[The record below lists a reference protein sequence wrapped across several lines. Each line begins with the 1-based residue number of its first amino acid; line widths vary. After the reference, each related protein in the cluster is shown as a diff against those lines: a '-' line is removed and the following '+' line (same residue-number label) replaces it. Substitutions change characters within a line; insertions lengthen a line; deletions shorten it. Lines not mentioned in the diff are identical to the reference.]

1 MGLRWTTALPPRREV
16 FTRYAVAWIFLAAVA
31 IGEIVLAALP
41 PRRATHL
48 LRLAS
53 TNVTN
58 LMHDPIAVIVV
69 SAFLPQASL
78 LAWLVLIPLAMF
90 GANRALGNWRLALV
104 CAAGHIIGTGVS
116 EGIQAYRIAHGLLP
130 HSAGNI
136 IDVGPSY
143 VVVSAIVVAVM
154 FGSWPARVA
163 ALADL
168 AILAFVGE
176 IFDGLAQLQVAA
188 VGHATAM
195 VVAAVG
201 GSALIWRRRHAD
213 QARPAA

>member
-1 MGLRWTTALPPRREV
+1 MGLRWTATLSSRREV

-31 IGEIVLAALP
+31 IGEIVLTTLSPSHAA
-41 PRRATHL
+41 HV

-58 LMHDPIAVIVV
+58 LMHHPIAVIVV
-69 SAFLPQASL
+69 SAFLPQAAL
-78 LAWLVLIPLAMF
+78 LAWLALIPLAMF
-90 GANRALGNWRLALV
+90 GANRALGNWRIALV

-116 EGIQAYRIAHGLLP
+116 EGVQAYRIAHGLLP

-143 VVVSAIVVAVM
+143 VVVCAIVVAVM

-163 ALADL
+163 ALADFVILVL
-168 AILAFVGE
+168 AGG
-176 IFDGLAQLQVAA
+176 IFDGLTQLQVAA

-195 VVAAVG
+195 TVAAVG
-201 GSALIWRRRHAD
+201 GSVLVRRRRHAD